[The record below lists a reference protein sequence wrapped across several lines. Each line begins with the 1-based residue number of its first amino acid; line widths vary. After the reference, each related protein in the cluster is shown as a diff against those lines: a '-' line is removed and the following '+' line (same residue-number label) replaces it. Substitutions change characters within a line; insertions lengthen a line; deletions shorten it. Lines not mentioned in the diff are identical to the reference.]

1 MENLASMSET
11 FVVCNQLQQFW
22 GKKKAWVD
30 GSDRKRILCN
40 QHEDEAVNLLVE
52 LSARDVDLRGQVTCV
67 ALDDKGLPAVEASA
81 HRIIEADIA
90 PPTAAPEAPSDDRTE
105 AAEGS
110 TA

>member
-1 MENLASMSET
+1 MSET

-52 LSARDVDLRGQVTCV
+52 LSAKDIDLRGQVIPV
-67 ALDDKGLPAVEASA
+67 ELDDKGLPDVEPSE
-81 HRIIEADIA
+81 HRIIEAEIT
-90 PPTAAPEAPSDDRTE
+90 PSMPAPEVTLDDRIANPE
-105 AAEGS
+105 S
-110 TA
+110 TAI